1 MKDFITL
8 VTTLL
13 SVITSFCAVYVTF
26 RSTKQLLHN
35 SSGWRSKLFDA
46 CSKPVI
52 GMEEINILRT
62 SLRYQKVENAREGT
76 FNWFSNK
83 SIEFCDTLIKRS
95 KYNKKLLSFEEQE
108 ITRLIIRC
116 LLRNNQEFSER
127 PLFFLKWYNNKE
139 KSLFRETTQSIREY
153 ESEFFLSDDFKSNNT
168 NKNTN
173 NILNCVTNET
183 QFDNF
188 IDLFDLIGLI
198 ILSLLITVLINYIL
212 KCFNQNLTSNF
223 IDALSFM
230 IISCIFYFLKKKH
243 LLFSKFCLFLGIL
256 IPLLGLI
263 FVLARYC
270 ILPFLH
276 YLSPSFFPNN
286 RSAIVHLIW
295 YGLGS
300 YSVAVLADE
309 IFIKGYFLNPQNKW
323 WYKKINYN
331 SIDYFINTIFF
342 GVLTYLTS
350 WDKLAKFISR
360 NNHNIDFTFS
370 YKVMPKIALI
380 VFLLGPIKIYFS
392 KRKYKFTEQND
403 TIQ

>member
-1 MKDFITL
+1 M
-8 VTTLL
+8 
-13 SVITSFCAVYVTF
+13 
-26 RSTKQLLHN
+26 
-35 SSGWRSKLFDA
+35 
-46 CSKPVI
+46 
-52 GMEEINILRT
+52 
-62 SLRYQKVENAREGT
+62 
-76 FNWFSNK
+76 
-83 SIEFCDTLIKRS
+83 
-95 KYNKKLLSFEEQE
+95 LSFEEQE

-127 PLFFLKWYNNKE
+127 PFFLKKWYNNKE
-139 KSLFRETTQSIREY
+139 KSLFKETTQSIREY
-153 ESEFFLSDDFKSNNT
+153 ESVFFLSDDFKSNTTSKKTKNFLNGGT
-168 NKNTN
+168 NKTLLDNLVGLF
-173 NILNCVTNET
+173 NI
-183 QFDNF
+183 
-188 IDLFDLIGLI
+188 IGLI
-198 ILSLLITVLINYIL
+198 ILSLSITLLINYIL
-212 KCFNQNLTSNF
+212 KCVNQNLASNF

-230 IISCIFYFLKKKH
+230 IISYIFYFLEKKY

-256 IPLLGLI
+256 IPLLCLI
-263 FVLARYC
+263 FVLARYL

-392 KRKYKFTEQND
+392 KRKYKFAEQND

>member
-46 CSKPVI
+46 CSKPEI

-127 PLFFLKWYNNKE
+127 PFFLKKWYNNKE
-139 KSLFRETTQSIREY
+139 KSLFKETTQSIREY
-153 ESEFFLSDDFKSNNT
+153 ESVFFLSDDFKSNTTSKKTKNFLNGGT
-168 NKNTN
+168 NKTLLDNLVGLF
-173 NILNCVTNET
+173 NI
-183 QFDNF
+183 
-188 IDLFDLIGLI
+188 IGLI
-198 ILSLLITVLINYIL
+198 ILSLSITLLINYIL
-212 KCFNQNLTSNF
+212 KCVNQNLASNF

-230 IISCIFYFLKKKH
+230 IISYIFYFLEKKY

-256 IPLLGLI
+256 IPLLCLI
-263 FVLARYC
+263 FVLARYL
-270 ILPFLH
+270 ILPFLQ
-276 YLSPSFFPNN
+276 YLLPSLFPNN

-295 YGLGS
+295 YGLGL
-300 YSVAVLADE
+300 YSIALLVDE
-309 IFIKGYFLNPQNKW
+309 IFIKGYLLKHQNTW
-323 WYKKINYN
+323 WYKIINYN
-331 SIDYFINTIFF
+331 SIDYLINTIFF
-342 GVLTYLTS
+342 SVLTYLTS
-350 WDKLAKFISR
+350 WDKLAQLLSEK
-360 NNHNIDFTFS
+360 NHQIDFTFS
-370 YKVMPKIALI
+370 DKIMPKIALI

-392 KRKYKFTEQND
+392 KRKYKFTKQND